1 MYHRLLLGLVICCS
15 IICVSTF
22 SNNTSGEVSVK
33 TSDATVN
40 YATRWKG
47 TCTQCKRVRT
57 KSTEK
62 RPTDTNCF
70 KVTNGD
76 RCKGTVIWQAK

>member
-1 MYHRLLLGLVICCS
+1 MFRRLLLGLTVCAS
-15 IICVSTF
+15 IICVTAFAENTF
-22 SNNTSGEVSVK
+22 SQGSFES
-33 TSDATVN
+33 SDATAKF
-40 YATRWKG
+40 ATTWKG
-47 TCTQCKRVRT
+47 TCTVCKRVRT

-62 RPTDTNCF
+62 RPTDTTCF